1 MHGLGEKAFP
11 FAGSDANELL
21 PLFRTPRGTPA
32 VASRGLECRF
42 ISGGGRPTPLL
53 LRSSP
58 SSEPDT
64 GPSSRCAL
72 ERGPGPT
79 PLVLGTGGAAETSW
93 GLTSPASP
101 PGTLETLMPGQ
112 RTGTRRKGGAY
123 PGCPRDLC
131 SASSRETSDLNA
143 GSASVLLALTLAL
156 PSWTHRTTASLC
168 QVRLVSVGTPS
179 KHLDRRMMRTSHLS

>member
-1 MHGLGEKAFP
+1 MRAPGEKAFL
-11 FAGSDANELL
+11 FAVLMLTNVLSDELL
-21 PLFRTPRGTPA
+21 PLFRTPRGTAA

-72 ERGPGPT
+72 GRGPGPS
-79 PLVLGTGGAAETSW
+79 PLVPGTGRAAETSW

-101 PGTLETLMPGQ
+101 AGRLETLMPATNSRWTMNGH
-112 RTGTRRKGGAY
+112 TAEGRR
-123 PGCPRDLC
+123 
-131 SASSRETSDLNA
+131 
-143 GSASVLLALTLAL
+143 L
-156 PSWTHRTTASLC
+156 PWLPA
-168 QVRLVSVGTPS
+168 
-179 KHLDRRMMRTSHLS
+179 